1 MAYDP
6 YKSLL
11 ANATRE
17 HLKHSIDLNTHL
29 VGNVFLPAIDSQ
41 LKKPSKSHASLKHL
55 KVIEQCIMAENK
67 REDRLAKCAT
77 SKARRVISKK
87 FQAQRERERELIQAL
102 MLGQYPERLQDIKLL
117 ETEVV
122 PAKTPRQQL
131 NQEITGL
138 TAKVATPDRVFRKTD
153 VTGGVPK
160 SKPHAHKKFTLPQCN
175 GSPGKKSN
183 AKAQAAAAAN
193 LSSRSRG
200 ISLRGREIQTQ
211 DSESPTQKKPSP
223 SRLARSATIARTP
236 KSQEEGTTAAAEANA
251 TSPNQRAHSPYISPH
266 RLQLKTRTTP
276 PLTSLQSKTVEVS
289 NADEVVS
296 SDVNSGD
303 EQLKSSSVVF
313 GGALSFSEAKQVA
326 MGSNLLKAKV
336 LAEIATQT
344 TPRLQGSDQ
353 DGIQKTL
360 SRPELPPMN
369 PSSLAGSSHDAT
381 VTTPRR
387 PQSCR
392 VVRPTREAF
401 LDSLLAKESTE
412 TQDRKEVQLQSS
424 DPPPIEVADEGSDSN
439 EEPATVGDK
448 SPVSEDSADYGNDAF
463 DPADDGSLEA
473 EEHDEDDVDP
483 DDNADDDLET
493 DVAETLFD
501 IVDMVE
507 AAIADEERE
516 AMPSPRTVSPRPRSS
531 MDRTTKY
538 VVRIQSVFRGYRA
551 RIAFRLALYEDAL
564 SCGVLGA
571 MPGTIQGR
579 SGWYLDPKR
588 LMAYYFSIPEPGGD
602 WEQKYTLRCSRL
614 VLTPYEMREEVLSK
628 VPALLQQSDVEQDE
642 EGQQ

>member
-41 LKKPSKSHASLKHL
+41 LKKPSKSHASLKRL

-200 ISLRGREIQTQ
+200 ISLRGRETQTQ
-211 DSESPTQKKPSP
+211 DT
-223 SRLARSATIARTP
+223 
-236 KSQEEGTTAAAEANA
+236 
-251 TSPNQRAHSPYISPH
+251 
-266 RLQLKTRTTP
+266 
-276 PLTSLQSKTVEVS
+276 
-289 NADEVVS
+289 
-296 SDVNSGD
+296 
-303 EQLKSSSVVF
+303 
-313 GGALSFSEAKQVA
+313 
-326 MGSNLLKAKV
+326 
-336 LAEIATQT
+336 
-344 TPRLQGSDQ
+344 
-353 DGIQKTL
+353 
-360 SRPELPPMN
+360 
-369 PSSLAGSSHDAT
+369 
-381 VTTPRR
+381 
-387 PQSCR
+387 
-392 VVRPTREAF
+392 
-401 LDSLLAKESTE
+401 
-412 TQDRKEVQLQSS
+412 
-424 DPPPIEVADEGSDSN
+424 DEGSDSN

-538 VVRIQSVFRGYRA
+538 VLRIQSVFRGYRA